1 VQTIDNQF
9 LADSTLDFSLSQ
21 AKHEKKLSSGIFND
35 RSALS
40 CQIFHNS
47 FLDIKKPLALC
58 ANLSLNLKSEL
69 TRFHSHLNIFE
80 LNIAQLN
87 IFAIFKDLNRYHL
100 PIAEPVKSKFVHLRT
115 IDSKSLKDLIHN
127 NSEITL
133 LVCNLINV
141 ELVRLELST
150 VGKTFDVFTIEFSL
164 LEHCP
169 PIDTFFHL
177 QNSNNNHY
185 TTSLQQQKVLL
196 EGEKSESSTSSLK
209 VHVLL
214 PIVLSFFI
222 VTMVIFLAIF
232 FRRFHVTASLKDKK
246 PSFSC
251 DKHIR
256 RFMPLYNR
264 SSTSKSDSSQ
274 TKCMNCSSSSTS
286 SHSCSSSASPSTTS
300 TTSQI
305 LEETSKHS
313 YYIDPHNYEDPV
325 IAIQEFAQEIA
336 PLDIKIESVI
346 GGGEFGDVC
355 KGKLKNLNGIWLTVA
370 IKTLKCGSSE
380 KNRCDFLTEA
390 SIMAQFHHEN
400 IVCLEGVVT
409 QTHPYMIIT
418 EFMENGSLDTFLR
431 VRQFFM
437 IFIK

>member
-1 VQTIDNQF
+1 
-9 LADSTLDFSLSQ
+9 LDV
-21 AKHEKKLSSGIFND
+21 
-35 RSALS
+35 R
-40 CQIFHNS
+40 
-47 FLDIKKPLALC
+47 KPAALC
-58 ANLSLNLKSEL
+58 ANLSIDLKSEL
-69 TRFHSHLNIFE
+69 TRFHSHLNVFE
-80 LNIAQLN
+80 LNTAQLN
-87 IFAIFKDLNRYHL
+87 ILALFKDPH
-100 PIAEPVKSKFVHLRT
+100 FVHLRT
-115 IDSKSLKDLIHN
+115 VDSQSLQGFVAN
-127 NSEITL
+127 NSALTL
-133 LVCNLINV
+133 LVCNLVDV
-141 ELVRLELST
+141 ELVRLELNT
-150 VGKTFDVFTIEFSL
+150 VDKSLDVFTIDFSL
-164 LEHCP
+164 VDHCP
-169 PIDTFFHL
+169 PVDAFLQLQDSSSQKSDHL
-177 QNSNNNHY
+177 LF
-185 TTSLQQQKVLL
+185 TTRLQQKVSML
-196 EGEKSESSTSSLK
+196 EAEKSASSPTGTSLR

-222 VTMVIFLAIF
+222 VTMLIFIALF
-232 FRRFHVTASLKDKK
+232 FRRFHVTAGLKEK
-246 PSFSC
+246 PNLSC
-251 DKHIR
+251 NKHIR

-264 SSTSKSDSSQ
+264 SSTAKSDSSQ
-274 TKCMNCSSSSTS
+274 AKCMNCSSSSSS
-286 SHSCSSSASPSTTS
+286 SHSCSSASPSTTC

-313 YYIDPHNYEDPV
+313 YYIDPHNYEDPA

-355 KGKLKNLNGIWLTVA
+355 KGKLKSSESGVWLTVA

-431 VRQFFM
+431 VSEDVGIDENF
-437 IFIK
+437 